1 NSSAANAHFSLS
13 RALPVGMVLGA
24 FIVFAIVG
32 NILVI
37 LSVVCNRHLRIP
49 TNYFIINL
57 AIADLLLGTTVLPV
71 SATLEILNYWVFGR
85 IFCDIWAAVD
95 VLCCTA
101 SIMSLCVIS
110 IDRYIGVRYPLQYP
124 SIVTEK
130 RALLAMLG
138 VWVLA
143 LIISI
148 GPLLGWKEPPSE
160 DETVCP
166 ITEEPF
172 YALFS
177 SLGSFYIPLA
187 VILAMYCRVYI
198 VAKRTT
204 KNLEAGVMKERN
216 DSSELTLR
224 VHYRG
229 SHIQDDCSSSSSTGK
244 GQMRSSLT
252 VKLLKFSREKKAAK
266 TLGVVVG
273 MFILCWLPFFLVL
286 PIGSFN
292 TNLRPPETFFKV
304 IFWLGYFNSCLNP
317 IIYPCTS
324 REFKQGFIRI
334 LRCQCQQRK
343 GWRPYNYRSHMGR
356 IEPVMEGE
364 SETLAAMADSLKIS
378 DTGGHPDGQSTNKQE
393 EDCFYDCEETFHAER
408 TSLAINQ
415 TEMTHNSE
423 FKEEPTNPIEYDD
436 DYLLEAE
443 KNLTEEEKERRKLES
458 TALKEKG
465 NAQFKNRAIELNPD
479 YVRAILRRA
488 ELYEQTEKLDEAL
501 EDYKTVLEKDPGIPA
516 AREACCRLPRQ
527 IEERNEKMKEE
538 MLGKLKD
545 LGNMILR
552 PFGLSTSNFQVNQ
565 DDNTGSYSVNFVQNP
580 NNNNR

>member
-1 NSSAANAHFSLS
+1 MSLWTNGSSEDLYAGTQPPLSDSNSSINRTDSSQHRGHHGTATLDLS
-13 RALPVGMVLGA
+13 RAVPVGMVLA
-24 FIVFAIVG
+24 SFIMFAIVG

-71 SATLEILNYWVFGR
+71 SATLEVLDYWVFGR

-124 SIVTEK
+124 MIVTEK

-138 VWVLA
+138 VWILA
-143 LIISI
+143 IVISI
-148 GPLLGWKEPPSE
+148 GPLLGWKQAPSK
-160 DETVCP
+160 DDTVCL

-204 KNLEAGVMKERN
+204 KNLEAGMMKERQE
-216 DSSELTLR
+216 DSNELTLR
-224 VHYRG
+224 IHCRNQQ
-229 SHIQDDCSSSSSTGK
+229 IQDLCSTSKS
-244 GQMRSSLT
+244 RSSAGRSTLT

-273 MFILCWLPFFLVL
+273 MFILCWLPFFLAL

-292 TNLRPPETFFKV
+292 SSLRPPETFFKV

-317 IIYPCTS
+317 IIYPCYS
-324 REFKQGFIRI
+324 REFKQAFIRI
-334 LRCQCQQRK
+334 LRCRWKRK
-343 GWRPYNYRSHMGR
+343 RQGWQAYYNYRCQQGSNNSSFLNGSQQTLSSISPSPRCVTSRLRPPAWPSSTDRDLLPGTMGR
-356 IEPVMEGE
+356 GRLSPV
-364 SETLAAMADSLKIS
+364 SPLAKDAGMASVIYA
-378 DTGGHPDGQSTNKQE
+378 GRGVVVNGRNM
-393 EDCFYDCEETFHAER
+393 
-408 TSLAINQ
+408 N
-415 TEMTHNSE
+415 
-423 FKEEPTNPIEYDD
+423 KEE
-436 DYLLEAE
+436 
-443 KNLTEEEKERRKLES
+443 
-458 TALKEKG
+458 
-465 NAQFKNRAIELNPD
+465 
-479 YVRAILRRA
+479 V
-488 ELYEQTEKLDEAL
+488 
-501 EDYKTVLEKDPGIPA
+501 
-516 AREACCRLPRQ
+516 
-527 IEERNEKMKEE
+527 
-538 MLGKLKD
+538 
-545 LGNMILR
+545 
-552 PFGLSTSNFQVNQ
+552 
-565 DDNTGSYSVNFVQNP
+565 VQSL
-580 NNNNR
+580 